1 MRSRGLF
8 GVLVLVLLLVLP
20 GCAGASIGWF
30 ELART
35 SNTNSTLWWK
45 YALDNDMVYTGSAW
59 RAGTGS
65 TTACNQVG
73 RGWLP
78 VGWYDTWGHWDNYDG
93 LIKGRVFYLQD
104 KRCGDGTLRTELFIH
119 SEETAS
125 NGQYCP
131 SGYDDPYCWES
142 WIDYYSSGCIKLA
155 HANNG
160 FPDAIG
166 AAHWE
171 WHNRFGSGAHGSYGL
186 YHRLYVG

>member
-1 MRSRGLF
+1 VRARLLTT
-8 GVLVLVLLLVLP
+8 LVVTLILAAP
-20 GCAGASIGWF
+20 GCARASIGWF
-30 ELART
+30 ELDRT
-35 SNTNSTLWWK
+35 SNTSSTLRWK
-45 YALDNDMVYTGSAW
+45 YALDNDMVYTGASW

-65 TTACNQVG
+65 TTACNQIG

-78 VGWYDTWGHWDNYDG
+78 VGWYDTWGHWNNYDG

-125 NGQYCP
+125 TGQYCP
-131 SGYDDPYCWES
+131 TSGDDPYCWEG
-142 WIDYYSSGCIKLA
+142 WTDYYSNGCIKLA
-155 HANNG
+155 HANAG

-171 WHNRFGSGAHGSYGL
+171 WHNRFGSPAHGSYGL

>member
-1 MRSRGLF
+1 MRARLLTT
-8 GVLVLVLLLVLP
+8 LVVMLILAAP
-20 GCAGASIGWF
+20 GCARASIGWF
-30 ELART
+30 ELDRT
-35 SNTNSTLWWK
+35 SNTSSTLRWK
-45 YALDNDMVYTGSAW
+45 YALDNDMVYTGASW

-65 TTACNQVG
+65 TTACNQIG

-78 VGWYDTWGHWDNYDG
+78 VGWYDTWGHWNNYDG

-131 SGYDDPYCWES
+131 TSGDDPYCWEG
-142 WIDYYSSGCIKLA
+142 WTDYYSNGCIKLA
-155 HANNG
+155 HANAG

-166 AAHWE
+166 EAHWE
-171 WHNRFGSGAHGSYGL
+171 WHNRFGSPAHGSYGL